1 MSPRPSDP
9 AAKPPAGLPRV
20 QDLPAQERPRA
31 APALSGTADA
41 VVGCQTPREARDTR
55 RDLRLRISVFFDGT
69 GNNRRN
75 VELGPTFHT
84 DSSYCAGL
92 TNIALLEAAGLAC
105 EGPDVDE
112 HVSVYVEGV
121 GTEDGKNDRRMD
133 MALGT
138 GKTGI
143 PAKIEVAFGKILAS
157 IDGVAQGRA
166 LVHVHLDSLGFSR
179 GAATARSF
187 LWAALDDPGR
197 TLKERLER
205 QGFKVGPVVPKF
217 VGLFDTVASY
227 NGNHGNDT
235 QDLRL
240 DAIRRAEKVV
250 HLVAAEEHRSN
261 FRLTNIASAGRK
273 GCEVFLPGAHAD
285 VGGGYLARED
295 ERWHVLF
302 DLGVSQTTHFDRELL
317 QREYQWLVESGW
329 YRPDELT
336 VNEEQG
342 VIEANRS
349 GISNLYARIPL
360 LLMADF
366 GRANGIPFSGKLD
379 DLHGVPDELLAA
391 QAEIRA
397 QAAEGGGSVGPWLT
411 RRSGPPATPW
421 HTQIRHGH
429 LHFSAS
435 YRSTVNVHRPE
446 WTSEAPHKRQRHRV
460 IQAG

>member
-1 MSPRPSDP
+1 MSPPPSDP
-9 AAKPPAGLPRV
+9 AATPPAGLPRV
-20 QDLPAQERPRA
+20 QDLPAQDRPRA
-31 APALSGTADA
+31 APATSGTADA

-92 TNIALLEAAGLAC
+92 TNIALLESAVLAC
-105 EGPDVDE
+105 SGTDVDE
-112 HVSVYVEGV
+112 HVTVYVEGV

-157 IDGVAQGRA
+157 IGGMAQGRA
-166 LVHVHLDSLGFSR
+166 LVHVHLDSFGFSR

-205 QGFKVGPVVPKF
+205 QGFKVGPVVSKF

-285 VGGGYLARED
+285 VGGGYLASED
-295 ERWHVLF
+295 ERWHILF

-342 VIEANRS
+342 VIEANRR

-360 LLMADF
+360 LMMADF
-366 GRANGIPFSGKLD
+366 ARAHGIVIDPALNKSHAVPE
-379 DLHGVPDELLAA
+379 DLRVAEAAILASA
-391 QAEIRA
+391 AGEAEA
-397 QAAEGGGSVGPWLT
+397 MGPWLT
-411 RRSGPPATPW
+411 QRSAGPVAPW
-421 HTQIRHGH
+421 LADLRHRH
-429 LHFSAS
+429 LHFSAV
-435 YRSTVNVHRPE
+435 YRSMLNVHQPS
-446 WTSEAPHKRQRHRV
+446 WSAGSMQKRQRLRV
-460 IQAG
+460 ILAG